1 MKFFFYSFLFV
12 FIQKNSN
19 CQSQRESDYFTKKST
34 AYYLP
39 AIHFQ
44 YFQTTPQ
51 QFNQELKDKNYNE
64 FKNSEGFGGLI
75 FPAKFGIHY
84 RGEVQLNVS
93 DVATYESVTKNSIN
107 QKGGYIAVLA
117 GYSLRKNEQYQL
129 YNLEGNAGIFGYQ
142 NNYIGYLKNTQE
154 RLNTW
159 RMFQSGLLVNLRAE
173 SYLPGRMGFASIL
186 NFGIDVSK
194 RITLINIAS
203 TSILHTKNIDQFGFS
218 FYIHIGLPVYG
229 TESITNSKN

>member
-34 AYYLP
+34 AYYIP
-39 AIHFQ
+39 AFHFH
-44 YFQTTPQ
+44 YLQTTPEK
-51 QFNQELKDKNYNE
+51 FNELLINKNYESFRDNQ
-64 FKNSEGFGGLI
+64 GAFGLT
-75 FPAKFGIHY
+75 FPAKLGTNY
-84 RGEVQLNVS
+84 RAELQLAGLS
-93 DVATYESVTKNSIN
+93 TESNLPKNKNTVTGS
-107 QKGGYIAVLA
+107 GGYMAVLA
-117 GYSLRKNEQYQL
+117 GYSLRKNEFYQL
-129 YNLEGNAGIFGYQ
+129 YNLVGHFGIFGYQ
-142 NNYIGYLKNTQE
+142 NNYNGCDKKTNKKLD
-154 RLNTW
+154 TW
-159 RMFQSGLLVNLRAE
+159 RMFQSGLVVNVRAE

-203 TSILHTKNIDQFGFS
+203 SSILHTKNIDQFGFS
-218 FYIHIGLPVYG
+218 FYMHIGLPVYG